1 MSVPDSPSIRRR
13 EPRSYLKTR
22 LAVAAIRV
30 NIGKLRGTNPLAA
43 LARSRLRGSFTRS
56 VTTNVRTLSG
66 LPRGKSRIVRKCV
79 ARGSFDR
86 VV

>member
-56 VTTNVRTLSG
+56 VTTNG
-66 LPRGKSRIVRKCV
+66 L
-79 ARGSFDR
+79 
-86 VV
+86 VVINIGGNF